1 MIGWAP
7 TTLLL
12 DTDDGRGK
20 RIVLSAALDETNRTV
35 VAERVMRADTFL
47 TRLIGLL
54 GRDGLMED
62 EALWIS
68 PCKGIHTIGMS
79 FPIDVIFLDDYL
91 KVVALREQVA
101 PWRATRFFKAATSVL
116 ELPAGSIRRSGVA
129 VGDQIGFTQPP
140 VELTPLT
147 DRNGYEEQR

>member
-7 TTLLL
+7 TTLLM
-12 DTDDGRGK
+12 DTDGGRGK

-79 FPIDVIFLDDYL
+79 FAIDVIFLDDDL
-91 KVVALREQVA
+91 KVVALREQIA

-140 VELTPLT
+140 DQITTLP
-147 DRNGYEEQR
+147 DKDGHEEQR